1 MSCWMKN
8 NGVYEERRAD
18 EKNKTNVPL
27 QVRSPFYERNR
38 FSAQEQKKAPSGS
51 RAFPFISFPGH
62 WCRKRHGKHRGKAG
76 VSKLLRASL
85 TLEAALVLPLVIFA
99 SVCLMLPAKLMITE
113 RKLQAGLEAA
123 GEELSQYAYLL
134 DSVEQ
139 GKLDGIPGAGE
150 AAKAF
155 SKNAEAIAAPL
166 YARSRALA
174 YCDTA
179 NVSHVSMLGSS
190 VKEDGETL
198 DLVMD
203 YDISFPFP
211 VLGLSSLHRTV
222 RSRRRCWIGRE
233 GRYGEGTENADED
246 ERIVYVGKTVD
257 ATIQTGIVII
267 FPIS

>member
-1 MSCWMKN
+1 MACWMKN
-8 NGVYEERRAD
+8 NAVDEERRAD

-123 GEELSQYAYLL
+123 GGELSQYDYLVVRGRPRRPSAKTRKPL
-134 DSVEQ
+134 PRRFMPEAGRWLTVIPQTYPMSV
-139 GKLDGIPGAGE
+139 
-150 AAKAF
+150 
-155 SKNAEAIAAPL
+155 
-166 YARSRALA
+166 
-174 YCDTA
+174 C
-179 NVSHVSMLGSS
+179 
-190 VKEDGETL
+190 
-198 DLVMD
+198 LV
-203 YDISFPFP
+203 P
-211 VLGLSSLHRTV
+211 R
-222 RSRRRCWIGRE
+222 
-233 GRYGEGTENADED
+233 
-246 ERIVYVGKTVD
+246 
-257 ATIQTGIVII
+257 
-267 FPIS
+267 

>member
-99 SVCLMLPAKLMITE
+99 SVCLMLPAKIMITE

-150 AAKAF
+150 A
-155 SKNAEAIAAPL
+155 
-166 YARSRALA
+166 
-174 YCDTA
+174 
-179 NVSHVSMLGSS
+179 
-190 VKEDGETL
+190 
-198 DLVMD
+198 
-203 YDISFPFP
+203 
-211 VLGLSSLHRTV
+211 
-222 RSRRRCWIGRE
+222 E
-233 GRYGEGTENADED
+233 G
-246 ERIVYVGKTVD
+246 
-257 ATIQTGIVII
+257 
-267 FPIS
+267 

>member
-1 MSCWMKN
+1 MLCWMKDLVSR
-8 NGVYEERRAD
+8 GKQRANQ
-18 EKNKTNVPL
+18 KNKTNVPL

-139 GKLDGIPGAGE
+139 GKLG
-150 AAKAF
+150 
-155 SKNAEAIAAPL
+155 
-166 YARSRALA
+166 
-174 YCDTA
+174 
-179 NVSHVSMLGSS
+179 
-190 VKEDGETL
+190 
-198 DLVMD
+198 
-203 YDISFPFP
+203 FP
-211 VLGLSSLHRTV
+211 VRGRPRRPSAKTRKPLPRRFMPEAGRWLTV
-222 RSRRRCWIGRE
+222 IP
-233 GRYGEGTENADED
+233 
-246 ERIVYVGKTVD
+246 
-257 ATIQTGIVII
+257 QTYPMSVCLV
-267 FPIS
+267 PR

>member
-85 TLEAALVLPLVIFA
+85 TLEAALVLPLGDLCFGLPDA
-99 SVCLMLPAKLMITE
+99 SAKIMITE

-174 YCDTA
+174 YCDTV
-179 NVSHVSMLGSS
+179 NVSHVSML
-190 VKEDGETL
+190 V
-198 DLVMD
+198 
-203 YDISFPFP
+203 P
-211 VLGLSSLHRTV
+211 R
-222 RSRRRCWIGRE
+222 
-233 GRYGEGTENADED
+233 
-246 ERIVYVGKTVD
+246 
-257 ATIQTGIVII
+257 
-267 FPIS
+267 